1 MAATIRDVAKKS
13 GLSLGTVSKYI
24 NGHPVKETNRLL
36 IEQAIQELQYKPN
49 NIAKGLRN
57 SQTFS
62 VAVLLPMLTSNFCTS
77 MISSIES
84 YLLPKGYTVIV
95 CECHNDAAMELQ
107 KARFLLDRMVDGI
120 ILIPYDSTGKQIEL
134 IQNNH
139 TPLIVV
145 DQIIKDHPSDTIILD
160 NQRASYEPVKKLIS
174 LGHTKIAIITGGID
188 HYTSQ
193 QRLNGYEKA
202 LRECHLPIYKHYI
215 QCGNYS
221 TEGGYE
227 AMMKLAKLPD
237 PPTAVFIS
245 NYDMEIGAYIAINNL
260 NLKIPEDISLIG
272 FDNLPL
278 VNIVN
283 PPLSFS
289 EQPTDEMGLTAA
301 KLLYRRMLGDQSDY
315 PKTLIHA
322 PIFHLLT
329 FSKQIRLLS
338 PHFPVNE
345 SSISDRSI

>member
-24 NGHPVKETNRLL
+24 NGHPVKDANRIL
-36 IEQAIQELQYKPN
+36 IENAIQELNYKPN

-77 MISSIES
+77 IVSSIES

-95 CECHNDAAMELQ
+95 CECHNDSDMELQ
-107 KARFLLDRMVDGI
+107 KTRFLLDRMVDGI
-120 ILIPYDSTGKQIEL
+120 ILIPYDTTGRQIDL
-134 IQNNH
+134 IQKNN
-139 TPLIVV
+139 TPLIIV
-145 DQIIKDHPSDTIILD
+145 DQIINGHPADTILL
-160 NQRASYEPVKKLIS
+160 NNELASYEPVKKLIS
-174 LGHTKIAIITGGID
+174 LNHTRIGIITGGSD

-193 QRLNGYEKA
+193 KRLDGYKKA
-202 LRECHLPIYKHYI
+202 LSEHHIPIREDYI
-215 QCGNYS
+215 QCGDYS
-221 TEGGYE
+221 TEGGYQ
-227 AMMKLAKLPD
+227 AMLRLAKLQN

-260 NLKIPEDISLIG
+260 KLQIPQDISLIG

-278 VNIVN
+278 VSIVN

-289 EQPTDEMGLTAA
+289 EQPIDEMGLDAA
-301 KLLYRRMLGDQSDY
+301 RLLYQRMQGDMSNY
-315 PKTLIHA
+315 PDIVIHN
-322 PIFHLLT
+322 PVFHYTDSICSL
-329 FSKQIRLLS
+329 KNKA
-338 PHFPVNE
+338 NE
-345 SSISDRSI
+345 EY

>member
-245 NYDMEIGAYIAINNL
+245 NYDMEIGAYIGINNL

-289 EQPTDEMGLTAA
+289 EQPTDEMGLAAA
-301 KLLYRRMLGDQSDY
+301 KLLYRRMQGDQSDY

-322 PIFHLLT
+322 PIFHYTDSICSPLD
-329 FSKQIRLLS
+329 KERVRL
-338 PHFPVNE
+338 
-345 SSISDRSI
+345 

>member
-202 LRECHLPIYKHYI
+202 LRECHLPIYK
-215 QCGNYS
+215 N
-221 TEGGYE
+221 
-227 AMMKLAKLPD
+227 
-237 PPTAVFIS
+237 
-245 NYDMEIGAYIAINNL
+245 
-260 NLKIPEDISLIG
+260 
-272 FDNLPL
+272 
-278 VNIVN
+278 
-283 PPLSFS
+283 
-289 EQPTDEMGLTAA
+289 
-301 KLLYRRMLGDQSDY
+301 
-315 PKTLIHA
+315 
-322 PIFHLLT
+322 
-329 FSKQIRLLS
+329 
-338 PHFPVNE
+338 
-345 SSISDRSI
+345 